1 MSTDLDAM
9 CNAAGRGTSH
19 QKISRQY
26 HGTHGRIREI
36 PDMRRHLSPGVEE
49 SSPVEAVSRIGIE
62 AARGSVEGVE
72 PVTMCCCVKDRACG
86 VEPYRGCRCASLSSP
101 RPDIPDIPD
110 IPASSRPLKRQ
121 GLPDGPVRVS

>member
-26 HGTHGRIREI
+26 AWPHVREI

-86 VEPYRGCRCASLSSP
+86 VEPYRGCRRANRAISRLAS
-101 RPDIPDIPD
+101 
-110 IPASSRPLKRQ
+110 ASVEPYIAIFELQ
-121 GLPDGPVRVS
+121 